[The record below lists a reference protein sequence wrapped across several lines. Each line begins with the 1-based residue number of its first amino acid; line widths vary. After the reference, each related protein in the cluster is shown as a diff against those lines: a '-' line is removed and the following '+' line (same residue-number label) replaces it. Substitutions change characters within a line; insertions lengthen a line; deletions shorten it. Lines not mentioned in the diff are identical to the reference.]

1 MTTYST
7 NPQTKPGMVMTLA
20 IMTLVSGIINLLWG
34 PGVIFG
40 TFGVGLLCTPLLLLN
55 LVLGAFEIAYA
66 IKLLEN
72 PPQPVRPSQ
81 AIAIWEIVALVTFNI
96 FSVVVG
102 IVALIFYND
111 QAVKDYFARIN
122 VAQTPAPVEP
132 LPALPAE
139 PAPAL
144 SEVEGPVEP
153 AAPRPEAAP
162 VKPKRIRK
170 VAKS

>member
-1 MTTYST
+1 MTTSSI
-7 NPQTKPGMVMTLA
+7 NPQTKPGMIMTLA
-20 IMTLVSGIINLLWG
+20 IMTLLSGIVNLLWG
-34 PGVIFG
+34 PGVILS
-40 TFGVGLLCTPLLLLN
+40 TFGVGLLCAPLLLLN

-111 QAVKDYFARIN
+111 PVVKNYFARIN
-122 VAQTPAPVEP
+122 GLTAPAPVEP
-132 LPALPAE
+132 PPALPAE
-139 PAPAL
+139 PAPA
-144 SEVEGPVEP
+144 PVEP
-153 AAPRPEAAP
+153 AAPQPEAPPA
-162 VKPKRIRK
+162 KPRRTRK
-170 VAKS
+170 VA

>member
-1 MTTYST
+1 MTIYPT

-20 IMTLVSGIINLLWG
+20 IMTLVNGIINLLWG
-34 PGVIFG
+34 PGVILG

-111 QAVKDYFARIN
+111 QVVKDYFARIN
-122 VAQTPAPVEP
+122 SAQTLAPVEP
-132 LPALPAE
+132 VPALPAE
-139 PAPAL
+139 PVPA
-144 SEVEGPVEP
+144 PVEP

-162 VKPKRIRK
+162 SKPKRTRK
-170 VAKS
+170 VAGK

>member
-1 MTTYST
+1 MTTYSI

-34 PGVIFG
+34 PGVILG
-40 TFGVGLLCTPLLLLN
+40 TFGIGLVCAPLLLLN

-66 IKLLEN
+66 IKLLES

-81 AIAIWEIVALVTFNI
+81 AIAIWEIVCLVTFNI

-111 QAVKDYFARIN
+111 TVVKEYFARIN
-122 VAQTPAPVEP
+122 GTPVPAPVEAV
-132 LPALPAE
+132 PALPAE
-139 PAPAL
+139 PVPAL
-144 SEVEGPVEP
+144 VEP
-153 AAPRPEAAP
+153 AAPQPEAAP
-162 VKPKRIRK
+162 AKPKRIRK